1 MIDFIVAIGMVF
13 VIEGLLLFISPNR
26 VKQLLNIINNYSEKK
41 IRLVGLLSIIIGIII
56 VGLIRF

>member
-1 MIDFIVAIGMVF
+1 MLDFIVAIGLVF

-41 IRLVGLLSIIIGIII
+41 IRLVGLLSITIGIIT
-56 VGLIRF
+56 VGLIRL

>member
-1 MIDFIVAIGMVF
+1 MIDFIVAIGLVF
-13 VIEGLLLFISPNR
+13 IIEGLLLFISPNR

-56 VGLIRF
+56 VGLIRM

>member
-1 MIDFIVAIGMVF
+1 MIDFIVAIGLVF

-26 VKQLLNIINNYSEKK
+26 VKQLLNTINNYSEKK

-56 VGLIRF
+56 VGLIRL